1 MMPGVSPGPAATAQ
15 LLVAP
20 LGVALETWRS
30 PLLLRGRTGATAL
43 LGSWAGGSRAVLA
56 PGPPL
61 RVAVDAPEPF
71 AALDDL
77 PAVTAAGDAPAG
89 AVGGGWFG
97 LLGYPLGRALEPVGG
112 PPPRPVPLPGAAL
125 AYHDHVLRQDAAG
138 DWWFEALVTPDREP
152 ALQERLADLRAR
164 AAALV
169 AQDEGPRPVRTGTWR
184 ATPSAAG
191 HAAAVAACVE
201 RIRHGD
207 LFQANLCQRLDGR
220 LEGDA
225 LDVFVRAWAALRPAK
240 AAYVQG
246 PWGVV
251 ASLSPEL
258 YLERHGRSVLSSPIK
273 GTRPRGPDPVADE
286 EAREELES
294 AEKDRA
300 EHVMIVDLVRNDLGR
315 VCATGTV
322 RVSALAQPR
331 EAPGV
336 WHLVSDVRG
345 ELPAGVGD
353 AELVRATFPPGSVT
367 GAPKVAAMQVIH
379 ELESTGREAYTGAIG
394 LAGPLAG
401 LDLNVAIRTFE
412 ARGERIWLGV
422 GGGIVADS
430 TGAGEAT
437 EAADKAAP
445 LLAAIGSPPF
455 AADATP
461 APPPGAGIAPDRRA
475 PVPLPRPEPGRGVFE
490 TILVRDGTAVDLDE
504 HLARL
509 TASTLE
515 LYGDAVAFRP
525 LVAAARAAIAT
536 AGLTAGEARL
546 RIDVVPGL
554 TGRLASHAVCTP
566 LPPAAPSPV
575 VLGPVVVP
583 GGFGPHKWADRRLWD
598 ALAERDPGSLPLAVD
613 LDGLVLEAA
622 RSSVLARLADGSW
635 VTPPLDGRILPG
647 IARARSIRQLQE
659 IGEAIAERP
668 LPLGE
673 LRDAAEILI
682 VNALRGAEP
691 AVLGPA
697 RD

>member
-1 MMPGVSPGPAATAQ
+1 MMTAVQPGPPPSAAF
-15 LLVAP
+15 LSEP
-20 LGVALETWRS
+20 LGVDLETWRS

-43 LGSWAGGSRAVLA
+43 LGTWAGGSRALLA
-56 PGPPL
+56 PGPP
-61 RVAVDAPEPF
+61 VAVATDPPDPF
-71 AALDDL
+71 ATVEHL
-77 PAVTAAGDAPAG
+77 PEVPGGAPTG

-97 LLGYPLGRALEPVGG
+97 LLGYPLGGSLEPVGG
-112 PPPRPVPLPGAAL
+112 PPPRPVPLPAAAL
-125 AYHDHVLRQDAAG
+125 AYHDHVLRQDPAG
-138 DWWFEALVTPDREP
+138 DWWFEALLTPERAE
-152 ALQERLADLRAR
+152 LLHERLADLRAR
-164 AAALV
+164 AAELV
-169 AQDEGPRPVRTGTWR
+169 ADRTGPQEVRTGTWQ

-191 HAAAVAACVE
+191 HAAAVEACVE

-207 LFQANLCQRLDGR
+207 LFQANLCQRLEGR

-225 LDVFVRAWAALRPAK
+225 LDLFVRAWRALRPAK

-258 YLERHGRSVLSSPIK
+258 YLERRGRRVLSSPIK
-273 GTRPRGPDPVADE
+273 GTRPRGPDAVADE
-286 EAREELES
+286 EARAELQG

-315 VCATGTV
+315 VCATGSV
-322 RVSALAQPR
+322 RVSALAEPR

-345 ELPAGVGD
+345 ELPDGVGD
-353 AELVRATFPPGSVT
+353 AALLRATFPPGSVT
-367 GAPKVAAMQVIH
+367 GAPKVAAMRVIH

-394 LAGPLAG
+394 VVGPLSG

-412 ARGERIWLGV
+412 ARGERVWLGV

-430 TGAGEAT
+430 TGVGEAR

-455 AADATP
+455 AVDAAALGVG
-461 APPPGAGIAPDRRA
+461 APVLPGRA
-475 PVPLPRPEPGRGVFE
+475 SPVPLPRPEPGRGVFE
-490 TILVRDGTAVDLDE
+490 TVLVRDGVAVALDE

-509 TASTLE
+509 SASTVE
-515 LYGDAVAFRP
+515 LYGDAVPLRP
-525 LVAAARAAIAT
+525 LIAAVRTAIAQ
-536 AGLTAGEARL
+536 AGLVSGAARL

-554 TGRLASHAVCTP
+554 GGRLASRAVCTP

-575 VLGPVVVP
+575 PLRPVVVP
-583 GGFGPHKWADRRLWD
+583 GGLGPHKWADRRLWD
-598 ALAERDPGSLPLAVD
+598 ALAEQEPERLVLAVD

-622 RSSVLARLADGSW
+622 RSSVLARLHDGSW

-647 IARARSIRQLQE
+647 IARARE
-659 IGEAIAERP
+659 IDRLRGEGARVEERP
-668 LPLGE
+668 LALAE
-673 LRDAAEILI
+673 LHDAAA
-682 VNALRGAEP
+682 VVVCNALRGVEAAQLP
-691 AVLGPA
+691 
-697 RD
+697 R